1 MNMGDKIKARRLQL
15 KLTQQEIADYVGISK
30 SLVSRWET
38 GDISNMGIDK
48 LRRLAGILQVDGMDI
63 VNEADLTSKEIKAT
77 DYNTTPIPLLGTIA
91 AGTPILATE
100 NIEEYFNIDSSI
112 KADFALRIKGDSMI
126 NVGIHDKDIV
136 FIKKQSTL
144 ENGQIGAILLAEDEK
159 ATLKRFYKADD
170 HYILQPENN
179 EMSPILVKDDVKILG
194 KYVAVLH
201 IESNS

>member
-1 MNMGDKIKARRLQL
+1 MGYTLKELGFKIGVSDATIKRYETGEIE
-15 KLTQQEIADYVGISK
+15 LTQEKIFLLSKALEITPTEIMGLDINKETRIK
-30 SLVSRWET
+30 S
-38 GDISNMGIDK
+38 
-48 LRRLAGILQVDGMDI
+48 
-63 VNEADLTSKEIKAT
+63 
-77 DYNTTPIPLLGTIA
+77 IPLLGTIA

-112 KADFALRIKGDSMI
+112 KADFALRIKGNSMI

-136 FIKKQSTL
+136 FIRKQSTL
-144 ENGQIGAILLAEDEK
+144 ENGEIGAILLAEDEK